1 MTIDHNDDDGPSES
15 SFFDQFETALDML
28 VSGAVANA
36 SEDELEP
43 ADIVKDVVTALVCH
57 AYFLAESVMSEPD
70 AVALVAETLQ
80 SASEF
85 NGRKARLDA

>member
-1 MTIDHNDDDGPSES
+1 MTNNDMDEDRDDNYFAER
-15 SFFDQFETALDML
+15 FDDALDML

-36 SEDELEP
+36 SEDEIEP
-43 ADIVKDVVTALVCH
+43 ADIVRDVVAALVCH

-70 AVALVAETLQ
+70 AVALVAEMLQ

>member
-1 MTIDHNDDDGPSES
+1 MTCGDDDTP
-15 SFFDQFETALDML
+15 SFFDQFDTALDML
-28 VSGAVANA
+28 VSGAIANA
-36 SEDELEP
+36 EDKIEP
-43 ADIVKDVVTALVCH
+43 AGIVKDVVAALVCH

>member
-1 MTIDHNDDDGPSES
+1 MTCDDDDTP
-15 SFFDQFETALDML
+15 SFFNQFDTALDML
-28 VSGAVANA
+28 VSGAIATA
-36 SEDELEP
+36 EDEIEP
-43 ADIVKDVVTALVCH
+43 ADIVKDVVAALVCH

-70 AVALVAETLQ
+70 AVALVTETLQ